1 MTQTIRNG
9 TPPQASLPGLTRPA
23 RRTASPAKGLKGG
36 QLGLLAVVVLGI
48 STIAP
53 AYTLTSALGPTVNEA
68 GLQLPVIFLIGFIP
82 MILVSLAYRELNADS
97 PDSGTTFTWVTKAF
111 GPWVG
116 WMGGWGLLA
125 ANIIVLSN
133 LAGVAVDF
141 FYLFLSQ
148 LTGVARTGRPRRQQ
162 AAERPDV
169 LRFCGPGRVGQLPR
183 PAHHQAG
190 AVRPR
195 GLPAAGPGAVRGP
208 WRSRTGPPSETAIPF
223 SWEWFDVTKIETFG
237 QIAAGISLSIF
248 VYWGW
253 DVCLTVNEETANGKK
268 TAGLA
273 GTLTAVVVLGIYLL
287 VSIATMMF
295 AGVGDTGVG
304 LNNAENHENLFT
316 ALASPIMGPFAILMS
331 LAVLSS
337 SAASLQ
343 STFTSPSRSLL
354 AMAHYGALPK
364 PFSHL
369 SKRFSTPGFAT
380 VAAGVVSAGFYA
392 VMHVISENVLNDT
405 ILALGLMICFYYG
418 LTAIACAWYFRNSVF
433 SSVRNFMLRLLCPV
447 LGGVGPVCGVPA
459 DGRRQL
465 GAGVRQR
472 LRGLRR
478 RTGVCPRHR
487 DPCCSGPCSW
497 WSWHASAPG
506 SSAAKPSAGTP
517 RPGGA

>member
-1 MTQTIRNG
+1 MSQTVQRHEESATG
-9 TPPQASLPGLTRPA
+9 GPPSAHGISG
-23 RRTASPAKGLKGG
+23 KGLKGG

-53 AYTLTSALGPTVNEA
+53 AYTLTSALGPTVSEV

-148 LTGVARTGRPRRQQ
+148 LTGNAGLADLAANKPLNVITCFAFVA
-162 AAERPDV
+162 
-169 LRFCGPGRVGQLPR
+169 L
-183 PAHHQAG
+183 
-190 AVRPR
+190 AVWVSYR
-195 GLPAAGPGAVRGP
+195 GLHTTKIVQYGLVGFQLLVLGLFVAMAFAN
-208 WRSRTGPPSETAIPF
+208 WSASETSIPF

-253 DVCLTVNEETANGKK
+253 DVCLTVNEETTNGKK
-268 TAGLA
+268 TAGVA
-273 GTLTAVVVLGIYLL
+273 GTLTAVVVLGIYLM
-287 VSIATMMF
+287 VTIATMMF
-295 AGVGDTGVG
+295 AGVGAEGLG
-304 LNNAENHENLFT
+304 LNNEENHANIFT
-316 ALASPIMGPFAILMS
+316 ALASPIMGPLAILMS

-364 PFSHL
+364 PFRRMT
-369 SKRFSTPGFAT
+369 KFSTPGFAIF
-380 VAAGVVSAGFYA
+380 AAGILSAGFYA

-418 LTAIACAWYFRNSVF
+418 LTAVACAWYFRQSVF
-433 SSVRNFMLRLLCPV
+433 SSTRNFLLRLVCPLV
-447 LGGVGPVCGVPA
+447 GGVGLFVVFFQTAVDSWAPEFGSGSEVFGV
-459 DGRRQL
+459 GLVFVL
-465 GAGVRQR
+465 GIGILAMGAVFMIIM
-472 LRGLRR
+472 
-478 RTGVCPRHR
+478 
-487 DPCCSGPCSW
+487 
-497 WSWHASAPG
+497 
-506 SSAAKPSAGTP
+506 AKL
-517 RPGGA
+517 RPGFFKGETIRRDTPALIIPE

>member
-1 MTQTIRNG
+1 MSQTVQRQEDSATGG
-9 TPPQASLPGLTRPA
+9 TSATHGISG
-23 RRTASPAKGLKGG
+23 KGLKGG

-53 AYTLTSALGPTVNEA
+53 AYTLTSALGPTVSEV

-141 FYLFLSQ
+141 FYLFLAQ
-148 LTGVARTGRPRRQQ
+148 LTGDPGLADLAANKPLNVMTCFVFVALS
-162 AAERPDV
+162 V
-169 LRFCGPGRVGQLPR
+169 WVSY
-183 PAHHQAG
+183 
-190 AVRPR
+190 R
-195 GLPAAGPGAVRGP
+195 GLHTTKIVQYGLVGFQLLVLGLFVAMAFGNWSTSG
-208 WRSRTGPPSETAIPF
+208 TAIPF

-253 DVCLTVNEETANGKK
+253 DVCLTVNEETTNGKK
-268 TAGLA
+268 TAGVA
-273 GTLTAVVVLGIYLL
+273 GTLTAVVVLGIYLM
-287 VSIATMMF
+287 VTIATMMF
-295 AGVGDTGVG
+295 AGVGTEGLG
-304 LNNAENHENLFT
+304 LNNEENHANIFT
-316 ALASPIMGPFAILMS
+316 ALASPIMGPLAILMS

-343 STFTSPSRSLL
+343 STFTSPSRTLL
-354 AMAHYGALPK
+354 AMAHYDALPK
-364 PFSHL
+364 PFRRMT
-369 SKRFSTPGFAT
+369 KFATPGFAIF
-380 VAAGVVSAGFYA
+380 AAGILSAGFYA

-418 LTAIACAWYFRNSVF
+418 LTAIACAWYFRQSVF
-433 SSVRNFMLRLLCPV
+433 SSTRNFLLRLVCPLV
-447 LGGVGPVCGVPA
+447 GGVGLFVVFFQTAVDSWAPEFGSGSEVFGIGLVFVLGIGILA
-459 DGRRQL
+459 L
-465 GAGVRQR
+465 GAVVMAVVAK
-472 LRGLRR
+472 L
-478 RTGVCPRHR
+478 H
-487 DPCCSGPCSW
+487 
-497 WSWHASAPG
+497 PG
-506 SSAAKPSAGTP
+506 FFKGETIRKDTP
-517 RPGGA
+517 ALIVPE

>member
-1 MTQTIRNG
+1 MTETIRTSTSKSG
-9 TPPQASLPGLTRPA
+9 PHAHAPSTGGVS
-23 RRTASPAKGLKGG
+23 AKGLKGG

-111 GPWVG
+111 GPWIG

-148 LTGVARTGRPRRQQ
+148 VTGSAELADLADNKALNVITCFVFVALAVWVSYRGMHTTKMVQYSLVGFQLL
-162 AAERPDV
+162 V
-169 LRFCGPGRVGQLPR
+169 L
-183 PAHHQAG
+183 
-190 AVRPR
+190 
-195 GLPAAGPGAVRGP
+195 GLFVAMAFAN
-208 WRSRTGPPSETAIPF
+208 WSTSETAIPF
-223 SWEWFDVTKIETFG
+223 SWDWFDVTKIETFG
-237 QIAAGISLSIF
+237 QVAAGISLSIF

-268 TAGLA
+268 TAGVA
-273 GTLTAVVVLGIYLL
+273 GTLTAVIVLAIYLL

-295 AGVGDTGVG
+295 AGVGDTGNG
-304 LNNAENHENLFT
+304 LNNAENHENIFT

-343 STFTSPSRSLL
+343 STFMSPSRSLL
-354 AMAHYGALPK
+354 AMAHYGALPE
-364 PFSHL
+364 PFSRI
-369 SKRFSTPGFAT
+369 SRKFATPGFAT
-380 VAAGVVSAGFYA
+380 IAAGVVSAGFYA
-392 VMHVISENVLNDT
+392 VMHVVSDNVLNDT

-418 LTAIACAWYFRNSVF
+418 LTALACTWYFRHSLFNSVRHF
-433 SSVRNFMLRLLCPV
+433 VFRLVCPV
-447 LGGVGPVCGVPA
+447 VGGVGLFVVFVQTAVDSLAPEFGSGSEVFGVGLVFILGVGILA
-459 DGRRQL
+459 L
-465 GAGVRQR
+465 GAVVMLVMSRTHPGFF
-472 LRGLRR
+472 RGETLKK
-478 RTGVCPRHR
+478 
-487 DPCCSGPCSW
+487 D
-497 WSWHASAPG
+497 
-506 SSAAKPSAGTP
+506 TP
-517 RPGGA
+517 ALVVPE

>member
-1 MTQTIRNG
+1 MTETIRTSTSKSG
-9 TPPQASLPGLTRPA
+9 PHAHAPSTGGVS
-23 RRTASPAKGLKGG
+23 AKGLKGG

-111 GPWVG
+111 GPWIG

-148 LTGVARTGRPRRQQ
+148 VTGSPELADLADNKALNVITCFVFVALAVWVSYRGMHTTKMVQYSLVGFQLL
-162 AAERPDV
+162 V
-169 LRFCGPGRVGQLPR
+169 L
-183 PAHHQAG
+183 
-190 AVRPR
+190 
-195 GLPAAGPGAVRGP
+195 GLFVVMAFAN
-208 WRSRTGPPSETAIPF
+208 WSTSETAIPF
-223 SWEWFDVTKIETFG
+223 SWDWFDVTKIETFG
-237 QIAAGISLSIF
+237 QVAAGISLSIF

-268 TAGLA
+268 TAGVA
-273 GTLTAVVVLGIYLL
+273 GTLTAVIVLAIYLL

-295 AGVGDTGVG
+295 AGVGDTGNG
-304 LNNAENHENLFT
+304 LNNAENHENIFT

-343 STFTSPSRSLL
+343 STFMSPSRSLL
-354 AMAHYGALPK
+354 AMAHYGALPE
-364 PFSHL
+364 PFSRI
-369 SKRFSTPGFAT
+369 SRKFATPGFAT
-380 VAAGVVSAGFYA
+380 IAAGVVSAGFYA
-392 VMHVISENVLNDT
+392 VMHVVSDNVLNDT

-418 LTAIACAWYFRNSVF
+418 LTALACTWYFRHSLFNSMRHF
-433 SSVRNFMLRLLCPV
+433 LFRLVCPV
-447 LGGVGPVCGVPA
+447 VGGVGLFVVFVQTAVDSLAPEFGSGSEVFGVGLVFILGVGILA
-459 DGRRQL
+459 L
-465 GAGVRQR
+465 GAVVMLVMSRTHPGFF
-472 LRGLRR
+472 RGETLKK
-478 RTGVCPRHR
+478 
-487 DPCCSGPCSW
+487 D
-497 WSWHASAPG
+497 
-506 SSAAKPSAGTP
+506 TP
-517 RPGGA
+517 ALVVPE

>member
-1 MTQTIRNG
+1 MTETIRTSTSKSG
-9 TPPQASLPGLTRPA
+9 PHAHAPSTGGVS
-23 RRTASPAKGLKGG
+23 AKGLKGG

-111 GPWVG
+111 GPWIG

-148 LTGVARTGRPRRQQ
+148 VTGSAELADLADNKALNVVTCFVFVALAVWVSYRGMHTTKMVQYSLVGFQLL
-162 AAERPDV
+162 V
-169 LRFCGPGRVGQLPR
+169 L
-183 PAHHQAG
+183 
-190 AVRPR
+190 
-195 GLPAAGPGAVRGP
+195 GLFVAMAFAN
-208 WRSRTGPPSETAIPF
+208 WSTSETAIPF
-223 SWEWFDVTKIETFG
+223 SWDWFDVTKIETFG
-237 QIAAGISLSIF
+237 QVAAGISLSIF

-268 TAGLA
+268 TAGVA
-273 GTLTAVVVLGIYLL
+273 GTLTAVIVLAIYLL

-295 AGVGDTGVG
+295 AGVGDTGNG
-304 LNNAENHENLFT
+304 LNNAENHENIFT

-343 STFTSPSRSLL
+343 STFMSPSRSLL
-354 AMAHYGALPK
+354 AMAHYGALPE
-364 PFSHL
+364 PFSRI
-369 SKRFSTPGFAT
+369 SRKFATPGFAT
-380 VAAGVVSAGFYA
+380 IAAGVVSAGFYA
-392 VMHVISENVLNDT
+392 VMHVVSDNVLNDT

-418 LTAIACAWYFRNSVF
+418 LTALACTWYFRHSLFNSVRHF
-433 SSVRNFMLRLLCPV
+433 VFRLVCPV
-447 LGGVGPVCGVPA
+447 VGGVGLFVVFVQTAVDSLAPEFGSGSEVFGVGLVFILGVGILA
-459 DGRRQL
+459 L
-465 GAGVRQR
+465 GAVVMLVMSRTHPGFF
-472 LRGLRR
+472 RGETLKK
-478 RTGVCPRHR
+478 
-487 DPCCSGPCSW
+487 D
-497 WSWHASAPG
+497 
-506 SSAAKPSAGTP
+506 TP
-517 RPGGA
+517 ALVVPE

>member
-1 MTQTIRNG
+1 MTETIRTSTSKSG
-9 TPPQASLPGLTRPA
+9 PHAHAPSTDGVS
-23 RRTASPAKGLKGG
+23 AKGLKGG

-111 GPWVG
+111 GPWIG

-148 LTGVARTGRPRRQQ
+148 VTGSPELADLADNKALNVITCFVFVALAVWVSYRGMHTTKMVQYSLVGFQLL
-162 AAERPDV
+162 V
-169 LRFCGPGRVGQLPR
+169 L
-183 PAHHQAG
+183 
-190 AVRPR
+190 
-195 GLPAAGPGAVRGP
+195 GLFVVMAFAN
-208 WRSRTGPPSETAIPF
+208 WSTSETAIPF
-223 SWEWFDVTKIETFG
+223 SWDWFDVTKIETFG
-237 QIAAGISLSIF
+237 QVAAGISLSIF

-268 TAGLA
+268 TAGVA
-273 GTLTAVVVLGIYLL
+273 GTLTAVIVLAIYLL

-295 AGVGDTGVG
+295 AGVGDTGNG
-304 LNNAENHENLFT
+304 LNNAENHENIFT

-343 STFTSPSRSLL
+343 STFMSPSRSLL
-354 AMAHYGALPK
+354 AMAHYGALPE
-364 PFSHL
+364 PFSRI
-369 SKRFSTPGFAT
+369 SRKFATPGYAT
-380 VAAGVVSAGFYA
+380 IAAGVVSAGFYA
-392 VMHVISENVLNDT
+392 VMHVVSDNVLNDT

-418 LTAIACAWYFRNSVF
+418 LTALACTWYFRHSLFNSMRHFVF
-433 SSVRNFMLRLLCPV
+433 RLVCPV
-447 LGGVGPVCGVPA
+447 VGGVGLFVVFVQTAVDSLAPEFGSGSEVFGVGLVFILGVGILA
-459 DGRRQL
+459 L
-465 GAGVRQR
+465 GAVVMLVMSRTHPGFF
-472 LRGLRR
+472 RGETLKK
-478 RTGVCPRHR
+478 
-487 DPCCSGPCSW
+487 D
-497 WSWHASAPG
+497 
-506 SSAAKPSAGTP
+506 TP
-517 RPGGA
+517 ALVVPE

>member
-1 MTQTIRNG
+1 MSQT
-9 TPPQASLPGLTRPA
+9 TRPTTA
-23 RRTASPAKGLKGG
+23 PAGSAAGTASPSHSITTKGLKGG

-53 AYTLTSALGPTVNEA
+53 AYTLTSALGPTVAEA

-82 MILVSLAYRELNADS
+82 MILVSLAYRELNTDS

-133 LAGVAVDF
+133 LAAVAVDF
-141 FYLFLSQ
+141 FYLFLAQ
-148 LTGVARTGRPRRQQ
+148 LTGTPELADLAANKLLNVATCFVFV
-162 AAERPDV
+162 A
-169 LRFCGPGRVGQLPR
+169 L
-183 PAHHQAG
+183 
-190 AVRPR
+190 AVWVSYR
-195 GLPAAGPGAVRGP
+195 GLHSTKIVQYGLVGFQLLVLALFVGLAFAN
-208 WRSRTGPPSETAIPF
+208 WSSSETSIPF

-253 DVCLTVNEETANGKK
+253 DVCLTVNEETSNGKK

-273 GTLTAVVVLGIYLL
+273 GTVTAVVVLGIYLL
-287 VSIATMMF
+287 ITIATMMF
-295 AGVGDTGVG
+295 AGVGTTGIG
-304 LNNAENHENLFT
+304 LNNEENHANIFT

-364 PFSHL
+364 PFSRM
-369 SKRFSTPGFAT
+369 SGKFATPGFAII
-380 VAAGVVSAGFYA
+380 ASGLLSAGFYA
-392 VMHVISENVLNDT
+392 VMHVVSENVLNDT

-418 LTAIACAWYFRNSVF
+418 LTAFACVWYFRSTLF
-433 SSVRNFMLRLLCPV
+433 SSVRNFLLRLVCPLLGGLGLLVVFLQTAADSWAPEFGSGSEIFGVGLVFV
-447 LGGVGPVCGVPA
+447 LGVGILA
-459 DGRRQL
+459 L
-465 GAGVRQR
+465 GAVFMLVMSR
-472 LRGLRR
+472 LR
-478 RTGVCPRHR
+478 
-487 DPCCSGPCSW
+487 
-497 WSWHASAPG
+497 PG
-506 SSAAKPSAGTP
+506 FFRGETIRKDTP
-517 RPGGA
+517 ALVVPE

>member
-1 MTQTIRNG
+1 MTETIR
-9 TPPQASLPGLTRPA
+9 TSTAKPGPHA
-23 RRTASPAKGLKGG
+23 HAPSPDGVSAKGLKGG

-111 GPWVG
+111 GPWIG

-148 LTGVARTGRPRRQQ
+148 LTGSAELADLADNKALNVVTCFVFVA
-162 AAERPDV
+162 
-169 LRFCGPGRVGQLPR
+169 L
-183 PAHHQAG
+183 
-190 AVRPR
+190 AVWVSYR
-195 GLPAAGPGAVRGP
+195 GLHTTKLVQYSLVGFQLLVLGLFVAMAFAN
-208 WRSRTGPPSETAIPF
+208 WSSSETAIPF
-223 SWEWFDVTKIETFG
+223 SWDWFDVTKIETFG

-268 TAGLA
+268 TAGVA
-273 GTLTAVVVLGIYLL
+273 GTLTAVIVLAIYLL

-295 AGVGDTGVG
+295 AGVGDTGNG
-304 LNNAENHENLFT
+304 LNNAENHENIFT

-343 STFTSPSRSLL
+343 STFMSPSRSLL
-354 AMAHYGALPK
+354 AMAHYGALPA
-364 PFSHL
+364 PFSRIN
-369 SKRFSTPGFAT
+369 KKFSTPGFAT
-380 VAAGVVSAGFYA
+380 IAAGVMSAGFYA
-392 VMHVISENVLNDT
+392 VMHVVSENVLNDT

-418 LTAIACAWYFRNSVF
+418 LTALACTWYFRHSLF
-433 SSVRNFMLRLLCPV
+433 SSARHFLLRLVCPV
-447 LGGVGPVCGVPA
+447 VGGVGLFVVFVQTAIDSLAPEFGSGSEIFGVGLVFILGIGILA
-459 DGRRQL
+459 L
-465 GAGVRQR
+465 GAVVMLVMSRTHPGFF
-472 LRGLRR
+472 RGDTLKK
-478 RTGVCPRHR
+478 
-487 DPCCSGPCSW
+487 D
-497 WSWHASAPG
+497 
-506 SSAAKPSAGTP
+506 TP
-517 RPGGA
+517 ALVVPE

>member
-1 MTQTIRNG
+1 MTQSIRTNSG
-9 TPPQASLPGLTRPA
+9 GNVAAVAAAPHGI
-23 RRTASPAKGLKGG
+23 SPKGLKGG
-36 QLGLLAVVVLGI
+36 QLGLLAVVVIGI

-53 AYTLTSALGPTVNEA
+53 AYTLTSALGPTINEA

-133 LAGVAVDF
+133 LAAVAVDF
-141 FYLFLSQ
+141 FYLFLAQ
-148 LTGVARTGRPRRQQ
+148 LTGAPGLADLAANKPLNIATCFVFVAL
-162 AAERPDV
+162 AAWV
-169 LRFCGPGRVGQLPR
+169 SY
-183 PAHHQAG
+183 
-190 AVRPR
+190 R
-195 GLPAAGPGAVRGP
+195 GLHATKVVQYGLVGFQLLVLGMFVAMAFAN
-208 WRSRTGPPSETAIPF
+208 WSSSATSIPF
-223 SWEWFDVTKIETFG
+223 SWEWFDVTRIETFG
-237 QIAAGISLSIF
+237 QVAAGISLSIF

-268 TAGLA
+268 TAGIA

-295 AGVGDTGVG
+295 AGVGTEGLG
-304 LNNAENHENLFT
+304 LNNEENHANIFT

-354 AMAHYGALPK
+354 AMAHYGALPA
-364 PFSHL
+364 PFNRL
-369 SKRFSTPGFAT
+369 SRFATPGFAT
-380 VAAGVVSAGFYA
+380 VAAGLLSAGFYA
-392 VMHVISENVLNDT
+392 VMHVVSENVLNDT

-418 LTAIACAWYFRNSVF
+418 LTAFACAWYFRNSVF
-433 SSVRNFMLRLLCPV
+433 SSIRNFVFRLACPLLGGTGLLVVFLQTAVDSLAPEFGSGSELFGVGLVFV
-447 LGGVGPVCGVPA
+447 LGVGILV
-459 DGRRQL
+459 L
-465 GAGVRQR
+465 GAVFMVIMSR
-472 LRGLRR
+472 LRPGFFSGETLRQ
-478 RTGVCPRHR
+478 
-487 DPCCSGPCSW
+487 D
-497 WSWHASAPG
+497 
-506 SSAAKPSAGTP
+506 TP
-517 RPGGA
+517 ALVVPE

>member
-1 MTQTIRNG
+1 MTQTIRHSP
-9 TPPQASLPGLTRPA
+9 TPDPRAGAGAAGSAHGITE
-23 RRTASPAKGLKGG
+23 KGLKGG

-53 AYTLTSALGPTVNEA
+53 AYTLTGALGPTVSEA

-97 PDSGTTFTWVTKAF
+97 PDSGTTFTWATKAF

-141 FYLFLSQ
+141 FYLLLAQ
-148 LTGVARTGRPRRQQ
+148 LTGSPELADLAANKPLNVLTCFVFVA
-162 AAERPDV
+162 
-169 LRFCGPGRVGQLPR
+169 L
-183 PAHHQAG
+183 
-190 AVRPR
+190 AVWISYR
-195 GLPAAGPGAVRGP
+195 GLHTTKLVQYGLVGFQLAVLGLFVIMAFAN
-208 WRSRTGPPSETAIPF
+208 WSSSETAIPF
-223 SWEWFDVTKIETFG
+223 SWDWFDVTKIQTFG

-253 DVCLTVNEETANGKK
+253 DVCLTVNEETSNGKR
-268 TAGLA
+268 TAGIA

-287 VSIATMMF
+287 VTIATMMY
-295 AGVGDTGVG
+295 AGIGDTGSG
-304 LNNAENHENLFT
+304 LTNPDNQANVFT

-354 AMAHYGALPK
+354 AMAHYGALPTA
-364 PFSHL
+364 FNHV

-392 VMHVISENVLNDT
+392 VMHVVSENVLNDT

-418 LTAIACAWYFRNSVF
+418 LTAFACVWYFRGSAF
-433 SSVRNFMLRLLCPV
+433 SSARHFVLRMLCPLLGGTGLFV
-447 LGGVGPVCGVPA
+447 VFLQTAMDSWAPEFGSGSEILGVGLVFVLGIGVLALGGVFMI
-459 DGRRQL
+459 L
-465 GAGVRQR
+465 MSR
-472 LRGLRR
+472 LR
-478 RTGVCPRHR
+478 
-487 DPCCSGPCSW
+487 
-497 WSWHASAPG
+497 PG
-506 SSAAKPSAGTP
+506 FFRGESIRQDTP
-517 RPGGA
+517 ALVVPE